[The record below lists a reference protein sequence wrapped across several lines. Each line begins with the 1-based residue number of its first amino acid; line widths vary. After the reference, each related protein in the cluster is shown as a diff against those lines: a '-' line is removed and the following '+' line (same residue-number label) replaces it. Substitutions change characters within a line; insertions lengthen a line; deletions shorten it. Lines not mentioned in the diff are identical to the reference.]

1 MSSTIG
7 PQSTLTA
14 GASSFL
20 ERQLTVTFYIRDGQ
34 SDNFTESTFAGCR
47 ISATVVHSGLGQ
59 SPVLSALIYGLPPA
73 FMNSVSNLGTNPA
86 RLTPNKIRLTAG
98 DAVNGF
104 SQVYFGS
111 LYVAFVDTDG
121 APDIALNVQSVAL
134 YDYSLMPI
142 PATSF
147 KGIVPVATIMQ
158 AIASQIGFKFL
169 NNGVTATLG
178 NPYFHGTVMNQLQDC
193 ADAANCTLNTFAMM
207 QGIVEIVP
215 VGQPITTGPTP
226 LISASTGMIGYP
238 SYASTGITVRCVYN
252 PAIVLCGLIK
262 IESIFPQATGS
273 WVVATLT
280 HTLESLTPDGLW
292 ETEIQ
297 ALYPWSVPQ

>member
-1 MSSTIG
+1 MSSTLG

-34 SDNFTESTFAGCR
+34 STEYVETKFGGCR
-47 ISATVVHSGLGQ
+47 VSASVFISGLGQ
-59 SPVLSALIYGLPPA
+59 SPVMSAIIYGLPLA
-73 FMNSVSNLGTNPA
+73 FMNTASNLGTNPE
-86 RLTPNKIRLTAG
+86 RLVPNKIRLTAG
-98 DAVNGF
+98 DQVNGF

-111 LYVAFVDTDG
+111 LNICTVDTDG
-121 APDIALNVQSVAL
+121 APDIGLNIQSVAL

-142 PATSF
+142 PPTSF

-158 AIASQIGFKFL
+158 AIAGQIGFKFI
-169 NNGVTATLG
+169 NNGVTATLS
-178 NPYFHGTVMNQLQDC
+178 NPYLHGTVMNQLQDC

-215 VGQPITTGPTP
+215 VGQPITNGPTP
-226 LISASTGMIGYP
+226 LISSSTGMIGYP
-238 SYASTGITVRCVYN
+238 SYASTGITVRCIYN
-252 PAIVLCGLIK
+252 PAIVLCGK
-262 IESIFPQATGS
+262 IQVESIFPQATGQ

-292 ETEIQ
+292 ETEIW
-297 ALYPWSVPQ
+297 AMAKWSVPQ